1 MPRKQNQQNVDK
13 LQEDTIRYGYV
24 VNFTKAASLRVAPV
38 NQPRAVRNRRVVVES
53 PVKTRTITFYY
64 QLEGLEIAGALGT
77 PGKIMLLQYQKQYLQ
92 LKFNKQSMM
101 Q

>member
-1 MPRKQNQQNVDK
+1 MDK

-64 QLEGLEIAGALGT
+64 
-77 PGKIMLLQYQKQYLQ
+77 
-92 LKFNKQSMM
+92 
-101 Q
+101 